1 MSSVSLSD
9 SEISKAVDDGFATQ
23 AAFLEQLV
31 RFPSTRGNEHTVQDF
46 MARSL
51 RERDYFVDLFEMDR
65 AALGAHPGSGEFSG
79 EHSQAPVVVGIH
91 RPKSE
96 VGCSLIIQGHVDVIP
111 TEPGGNVVQGAV

>member
-9 SEISKAVDDGFATQ
+9 SEISKAVDDGFAAQT
-23 AAFLEQLV
+23 AFLEQLV

-65 AALGAHPGSGEFSG
+65 AALGAHPGSGE
-79 EHSQAPVVVGIH
+79 HSQAPVVVGIH